1 MKSPILVSGHSIK
14 STDFLQARVFNEAG
28 GEDLLVAGYDSRMRS
43 ILEAVA
49 KVAPTVATVLIGGES
64 GTGKDLIA
72 RLVHQC
78 SPRRDGAWVPVNC
91 GAIPASLVESE
102 LFGAMR
108 GAFTGADR
116 DTDGLIASAKG
127 GTLFLDEIG
136 ELPLDAQVKLLRF
149 LQTGRARAVGAI
161 KDRHVDVRV
170 IAATNRDLQTE
181 DSASI
186 SSTGFTS
193 STWSCLLCA
202 NARRTC
208 RRSSPRLSNASDPEG
223 SKGVR
228 FSLEPSAPSP
238 STTGRET
245 SGNWRTSSS
254 GSCFSREV
262 LRSLQNW
269 FVNRFRNLAWRCI
282 RADRGRTARSDRRE
296 AIPSRCRFVRSRM
309 PTSGRCWI
317 TTEATRPGLPRTWA
331 STSRRS
337 ITGWS
342 GPRRR
347 SQARGATARG
357 LVIPPAGPSVRGD

>member
-170 IAATNRDLQTE
+170 IAATNRDLRTE
-181 DSASI
+181 VEEGRFRLDLFYRIHVIHLELPALRQRKADLPPIVSTVVERLRSRGVEGGEILPGALSALSEHDWPGNI
-186 SSTGFTS
+186 RELENVVERLLLLSGGAPVTAELVREQVSQPRMEVHSSRPGED
-193 STWSCLLCA
+193 CPE
-202 NARRTC
+202 
-208 RRSSPRLSNASDPEG
+208 RSERGYSLSMSLREVEDAHIRKVLDHHGGNKTRAAKDLGVNVKTIYNRMVRAQEKVAGEG
-223 SKGVR
+223 S
-228 FSLEPSAPSP
+228 
-238 STTGRET
+238 
-245 SGNWRTSSS
+245 
-254 GSCFSREV
+254 
-262 LRSLQNW
+262 
-269 FVNRFRNLAWRCI
+269 
-282 RADRGRTARSDRRE
+282 DR
-296 AIPSRCRFVRSRM
+296 
-309 PTSGRCWI
+309 
-317 TTEATRPGLPRTWA
+317 
-331 STSRRS
+331 
-337 ITGWS
+337 
-342 GPRRR
+342 
-347 SQARGATARG
+347 
-357 LVIPPAGPSVRGD
+357 